1 MGSVSLMKLETLLF
15 GGKSKESNATA
26 DKISHAYRQW
36 LDKLQMAVH
45 SAYPG
50 TQYVK
55 VHSESL
61 VGLFTCVFVKTDERD
76 ILRDVEVCT
85 VKRGIGGIYG
95 NKVSAPHEQ
104 TQGLIAR
111 ELLLLV

>member
-1 MGSVSLMKLETLLF
+1 MLAGALMCAETLLF
-15 GGKSKESNATA
+15 GGKGKDSNVNA

-36 LDKLQMAVH
+36 LDKLQSAVH
-45 SAYPG
+45 AAYPD

-61 VGLFTCVFVKTDERD
+61 VGLFTCVFVKADERD
-76 ILRDVEVCT
+76 ILRDVEVTT

-95 NKVSAPHEQ
+95 NKVIEAWLERRDR
-104 TQGLIAR
+104 TLT
-111 ELLLLV
+111 